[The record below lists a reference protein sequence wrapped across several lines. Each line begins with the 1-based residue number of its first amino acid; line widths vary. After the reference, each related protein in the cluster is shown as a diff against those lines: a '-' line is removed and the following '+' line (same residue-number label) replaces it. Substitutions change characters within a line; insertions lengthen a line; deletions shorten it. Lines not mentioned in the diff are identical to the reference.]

1 MATTNNHNRTRSRWG
16 MCLNDS
22 CEKSKNHERIEIVG
36 RKDFVCPECG
46 KPLKE
51 CPPPQSTPWGK
62 YVAIAAAVLVL
73 GGAGAYFA
81 LSGNEKPTESTESA
95 ESVAT
100 DQTSETTEEPTDDA
114 TDVAQA
120 EEDTMPEVAPD
131 ATDNASA
138 EQKEPAKPVE
148 KVTTPKT
155 AEKAKETGKT
165 KKTQSPQPVNRPY
178 GTVRVAYGS
187 YTGDLRNGKPHGHGT
202 VKFSTTYTIN
212 SSIVAHAG
220 DSYEGEFRDGRISGG
235 PGYWSHDGDKKYVNP

>member
-51 CPPPQSTPWGK
+51 CPPPTSTPWGK

-73 GGAGAYFA
+73 GGGGAYFA
-81 LSGNEKPTESTESA
+81 LSGNEKSA
-95 ESVAT
+95 KSLAT
-100 DQTSETTEEPTDDA
+100 DQTPETTEKTAVDSA
-114 TDVAQA
+114 AVAQA
-120 EEDTMPEVAPD
+120 EKDTMPAATP
-131 ATDNASA
+131 ATTDNAPT
-138 EQKEPAKPVE
+138 EQTEPAKPEE
-148 KVTTPKT
+148 KVNTPKT
-155 AEKAKETGKT
+155 VEKAKGTGTT
-165 KKTQSPQPVNRPY
+165 KNPQPINRPY

>member
-51 CPPPQSTPWGK
+51 CPPPVSKPWGK
-62 YVAIAAAVLVL
+62 YAAIAAAVLVL
-73 GGAGAYFA
+73 GGSGAYFA
-81 LSGNEKPTESTESA
+81 LTSGNDKEAEKPVATAQTEKTTEKPAVDSAAIEQPAQTPAPTESTPTA
-95 ESVAT
+95 
-100 DQTSETTEEPTDDA
+100 QTTEPT
-114 TDVAQA
+114 
-120 EEDTMPEVAPD
+120 
-131 ATDNASA
+131 
-138 EQKEPAKPVE
+138 KPVE
-148 KVTTPKT
+148 KVNTLKSAKEPKT
-155 AEKAKETGKT
+155 TGTGKT
-165 KKTQSPQPVNRPY
+165 PQPVDRPY

-202 VKFSTTYTIN
+202 VRFSTTYTIN

>member
-1 MATTNNHNRTRSRWG
+1 MATANNHNRTRSRWG

-51 CPPPQSTPWGK
+51 CPPPVSKPWAK
-62 YVAIAAAVLVL
+62 YIAIAAGVLVL
-73 GGAGAYFA
+73 CGGGAYFA
-81 LSGNEKPTESTESA
+81 LSSGNKEA
-95 ESVAT
+95 EEPEETVAT
-100 DQTSETTEEPTDDA
+100 DTTPT
-114 TDVAQA
+114 TDPDPVDTADVDTAKQAQQA
-120 EEDTMPEVAPD
+120 EPQQPAQPEEKAAEDSKTNQPTEK
-131 ATDNASA
+131 ATTPKA
-138 EQKEPAKPVE
+138 KEPKTTKSTGSTAKPVD
-148 KVTTPKT
+148 
-155 AEKAKETGKT
+155 
-165 KKTQSPQPVNRPY
+165 RPY

-202 VKFSTTYTIN
+202 VRFSTTYTIN

>member
-51 CPPPQSTPWGK
+51 CPPPVSKPWGK
-62 YVAIAAAVLVL
+62 YAAIAAAVLVL
-73 GGAGAYFA
+73 GGGGAYFA
-81 LSGNEKPTESTESA
+81 LTSGNDKEAEKP
-95 ESVAT
+95 VAT
-100 DQTSETTEEPTDDA
+100 AQTEKTTEKPAVDSAAVEQPTQTPAPADSAPSVQTAEPTQP
-114 TDVAQA
+114 TEKVN
-120 EEDTMPEVAPD
+120 TPKVV
-131 ATDNASA
+131 
-138 EQKEPAKPVE
+138 KEPK
-148 KVTTPKT
+148 TTGTSKT
-155 AEKAKETGKT
+155 
-165 KKTQSPQPVNRPY
+165 SQPIDRPY

-202 VKFSTTYTIN
+202 VRFSTTYTIN

>member
-1 MATTNNHNRTRSRWG
+1 MATSNNHNRTRSRWG

-36 RKDFVCPECG
+36 RKEFVCPECG

-51 CPPPQSTPWGK
+51 CPPPVSKPWGK
-62 YVAIAAAVLVL
+62 YAAIAAAVLVL
-73 GGAGAYFA
+73 GGGGAYFA
-81 LSGNEKPTESTESA
+81 LSSGGDKEAEKA
-95 ESVAT
+95 VAT
-100 DQTSETTEEPTDDA
+100 TANQKKVDTPAVDSAAVEQPQQKTPATEAPTTTDNA
-114 TDVAQA
+114 PVAQA
-120 EEDTMPEVAPD
+120 E
-131 ATDNASA
+131 
-138 EQKEPAKPVE
+138 PA
-148 KVTTPKT
+148 KT
-155 AEKAKETGKT
+155 AEPTSKPKVVKAPQTTAPSKEA
-165 KKTQSPQPVNRPY
+165 QPVNRPY

-202 VKFSTTYTIN
+202 VKFTSTYTIN

>member
-1 MATTNNHNRTRSRWG
+1 MTTTNNHNRTRSRWG

-51 CPPPQSTPWGK
+51 CPPPVSKPWAK
-62 YVAIAAAVLVL
+62 YIAIAAGVLVL
-73 GGAGAYFA
+73 GGGGAYFA
-81 LSGNEKPTESTESA
+81 LTAGGE
-95 ESVAT
+95 
-100 DQTSETTEEPTDDA
+100 
-114 TDVAQA
+114 
-120 EEDTMPEVAPD
+120 
-131 ATDNASA
+131 
-138 EQKEPAKPVE
+138 KEPAKAVATAQTPKKTEKPAVDSAAVE
-148 KVTTPKT
+148 QTTPQTSVETTATTDNAPTTQTAETSKP
-155 AEKAKETGKT
+155 AEKANTTKATKEPKASGSSKT
-165 KKTQSPQPVNRPY
+165 SQPIDRPY

-202 VKFSTTYTIN
+202 VRFSTTYTIN

>member
-16 MCLNDS
+16 MCLNDT

-51 CPPPQSTPWGK
+51 CPPPTSTPWGK

-73 GGAGAYFA
+73 GGGGAYFA
-81 LSGNEKPTESTESA
+81 FSGNEKSA
-95 ESVAT
+95 KSLAT
-100 DQTSETTEEPTDDA
+100 DQTPETTEKPAVDSA
-114 TDVAQA
+114 AVAQA
-120 EEDTMPEVAPD
+120 EEDTMPAATP
-131 ATDNASA
+131 ATTDNAPT
-138 EQKEPAKPVE
+138 EQTEPAKPEE
-148 KVTTPKT
+148 KVNTPKT
-155 AEKAKETGKT
+155 VEKTKGNGTT
-165 KKTQSPQPVNRPY
+165 KKTQPSQPVNRPY